1 MQLTEEQRDLIQ
13 AGRLVVRTKH
23 LFDLSKRHCAV
34 IDALVMESL
43 SQGHRS
49 VVMPSNLTLHE
60 LCGVPAQHIPSV
72 VADLEACRVL
82 QVTETPDGLRR
93 YRVNPDSDSWRVR
106 PTVAVQTSRAAR
118 GLVAQLNGRAA
129 DDLPPRMAVTIPAFA
144 AHDSGFQPCVVPCK
158 PGEVS
163 EFPTSFVAKGKS

>member
-1 MQLTEEQRDLIQ
+1 MHPSPLTPEQRDLIQ

-49 VVMPSNLTLHE
+49 VVIPSNQTLHE
-60 LCGVPAQHIPSV
+60 LCGVPAQHIPTV
-72 VADLEACRVL
+72 VEDLEACRVV
-82 QVTETPDGLRR
+82 QRSETPDGMRR
-93 YRVNPDSDSWRVR
+93 YRVNPDADSWRVR
-106 PTVAVQTSRAAR
+106 PTVAVQTSKAAR

-129 DDLPPRMAVTIPAFA
+129 DDLPARMAVTIPAFA
-144 AHDSGFQPCVVPCK
+144 AHDSGIAPCVVPC
-158 PGEVS
+158 EAT
-163 EFPTSFVAKGKS
+163 ELPTAFLARA

>member
-1 MQLTEEQRDLIQ
+1 MHPSPLTPEQRDLIQ

-49 VVMPSNLTLHE
+49 VVIPSNQTLHE
-60 LCGVPAQHIPSV
+60 LCGVPAQHIPTV
-72 VADLEACRVL
+72 VEDLEACRVV
-82 QVTETPDGLRR
+82 QRSETPDGMRR
-93 YRVNPDSDSWRVR
+93 YRVNPDADSWRVR

-129 DDLPPRMAVTIPAFA
+129 DDLPPRMTVTIPAFA
-144 AHDSGFQPCVVPCK
+144 AHDSGVEPCVVPC
-158 PGEVS
+158 EVT
-163 EFPTSFVAKGKS
+163 EFPTAHLRRGTA

>member
-1 MQLTEEQRDLIQ
+1 MNPTPLTPEQRDLIQ

-43 SQGHRS
+43 SQGQRS
-49 VVMPSNLTLHE
+49 VVIPSNQTLHE
-60 LCGVPAQHIPSV
+60 LCGVPAQHIPTV
-72 VADLEACRVL
+72 VEDLEACRVV
-82 QVTETPDGLRR
+82 QRSETPDGMRR
-93 YRVNPDSDSWRVR
+93 YRVNPDADSWRVR

-129 DDLPPRMAVTIPAFA
+129 DDLPPRMTVTIPAFA
-144 AHDSGFQPCVVPCK
+144 AHDSGVEPCVVPC
-158 PGEVS
+158 EVT
-163 EFPTSFVAKGKS
+163 EFPTAHLRRGTA